1 MADNSPK
8 RIRSFPTTK
17 KLSGTNLR
25 EFRNYVSQLKKQGV
39 IPNSVDARSARPYFR
54 RGGRTLADYV
64 NKNHKRLEPYTKPG
78 GLGVPTKAERLAQGP
93 LEIRDFATNQTDL
106 ARLFRDIES
115 DDALAA
121 RIDSMK
127 RNDEMWAFRI
137 EGTDSHHIF
146 ADIRLLIDEAFRY
159 GKQVGPYGHR
169 DIFHDRG
176 RSSELFGRLQLIRW
190 KQGPSAWGRQRRAKG
205 KKISHTKRG
214 KV

>member
-1 MADNSPK
+1 MADNTK

-17 KLSGTNLR
+17 KLSGSNLK

-39 IPNSVDARSARPYFR
+39 LPASVKTGSARPYLKVK
-54 RGGRTLADYV
+54 GRTLGDYV

-78 GLGVPTKAERLAQGP
+78 GLGVPTKAETLAQGP
-93 LEIRDFATNQTDL
+93 LEIRDFATNQKNL

-115 DDALAA
+115 DEALAA
-121 RIDSMK
+121 RIDGMK
-127 RNDEMWAFRI
+127 RDDEMWAFRI
-137 EGTDSHHIF
+137 EGTDSLHIF
-146 ADIRLLIDEAFRY
+146 ADIRLLIDEAFKY
-159 GKQVGPYGHR
+159 GAQVGPYGHR

-176 RSSELFGRLQLIRW
+176 RSSELFGKLQLIRW
-190 KQGPSAWGRQRRAKG
+190 KQGPSAWGKQRRAKG